1 MKDQMEQDDAIAGGL
16 DFLSPAARA
25 VLKLNSAAAY
35 TQLVPQQRG
44 SEEARL
50 ALAGLSAQNVLSV
63 PVPSSRD
70 DAAAVLSA
78 LWLWHDYLD
87 ESHTLSQKIESDTGS
102 FWHAI
107 MHRRE
112 GDFSNSKYWYARCE
126 HHPALPTLARAAED
140 VTKSAPADKRIFKLT
155 AHGWDPRAFVDLVQ
169 DVHNKPND
177 PHHAI
182 AVALQQVEWRV
193 LFDHCVRAAVE

>member
-1 MKDQMEQDDAIAGGL
+1 MAQDDVNATGL

-25 VLKLNSAAAY
+25 VLKLNPAAAY
-35 TQLVPQQRG
+35 TQLVPQHRG

-50 ALAGLSAQNVLSV
+50 ELVGLTAQNVLAV

-87 ESHTLSQKIESDTGS
+87 ESHTISQQIQSDTGS

-126 HHPALPTLARAAED
+126 GHPALATLNRAAED
-140 VTKSAPADKRIFKLT
+140 VTKSAPADKRILKLT
-155 AHGWDPRAFVDLVQ
+155 ANGWDARSFVDLVQ
-169 DVHNKPND
+169 EVHNQPND
-177 PHHAI
+177 PRHAL
-182 AVALQQVEWRV
+182 AVSLQQVEWRV
-193 LFDHCVRAAVE
+193 LFDHTLRAAVG

>member
-1 MKDQMEQDDAIAGGL
+1 MSQDDAISAGL

-25 VLKLNSAAAY
+25 VLKLNRAAAY
-35 TQLVPQQRG
+35 TDLVPQKHG
-44 SEEARL
+44 SEDARL
-50 ALAGLSAQNVLSV
+50 ALAALTAEKVLSV

-70 DAAAVLSA
+70 DAAAVLSG

-87 ESHTLSQKIESDTGS
+87 ESHTISQGIGSDTGS

-126 HHPALPTLARAAED
+126 RHPALPTLTRFAED
-140 VTKSAPADKRIFKLT
+140 VTRQAPADKRIVKLT
-155 AHGWDPRAFVDLVQ
+155 ASGWDPRAFVDLVQ
-169 DVHNKPND
+169 EVHNQPND
-177 PHHAI
+177 PRHAL
-182 AVALQQVEWRV
+182 AVTLQQVEWRV
-193 LFDHCVRAAVE
+193 LFDHSVRAAVG